1 MKQDLVGRVRAFNPT
16 QFQPHE
22 SRLRLQTIVRLRWIA
37 VVGQTITVLAVYLG
51 LGFNIPIIPCLMMIS
66 LSVLLNIILSF
77 QLPDEEQVHTGSA
90 SNMLAYDTLQLA
102 ALLFLTGGMQNP
114 FAFLF
119 AVPVTVSAS
128 TQPMRVTLS
137 IGGLALISAT
147 TLIFFHLPL
156 PWFPDQPLQLHL
168 LYVLGNWAT
177 VVLCATFMG
186 YYAWQIAKEAEQMSA
201 ALAAT
206 ESILAREHRLSA
218 LDGLAAAAAHE
229 LGTPLST
236 ITVVAKELLRDLPD
250 KERHREDLELLQSQA
265 ERCRQILS
273 RLTSQPGASDL
284 HFERAPI
291 SQLLAEVVEPY
302 RVLGPKISIE
312 AKPAESVDGR
322 QKAAKEPVSPRNPGL
337 LYGLGNLVENAVDFA
352 KEGVEIRAVWNG
364 DNVVVTIADDGPGL
378 SPAVIKRLG
387 EPFVTTRSKSEVTSS
402 ADGEHVGLGLGFFIA
417 KTLLERSGA
426 EVELWNKR
434 SPKRGAV
441 VELAWPREQLD
452 LEWETAA
459 Q

>member
-1 MKQDLVGRVRAFNPT
+1 MKQDLVGIVRAFNPT
-16 QFQPHE
+16 KFQPHE
-22 SRLRLQTIVRLRWIA
+22 SRLRLQTILRLRWIA
-37 VVGQTITVLAVYLG
+37 VVGQTITVVAVYWLF
-51 LGFNIPIIPCLMMIS
+51 GFAIPILPCLMMIS

-77 QLPDEEQVHTGSA
+77 QLPEEEQVHTGSA

-186 YYAWQIAKEAEQMSA
+186 YYAWQIAREAEQMSA

-236 ITVVAKELLRDLPD
+236 ITVVAKELLRDTSAD
-250 KERHREDLELLQSQA
+250 DAHREDIELLQSQA

-273 RLTSQPGASDL
+273 RLTSQAGSSDL

-291 SQLLAEVVEPY
+291 GQLLAEVVEPLPGAGA
-302 RVLGPKISIE
+302 RKST
-312 AKPAESVDGR
+312 
-322 QKAAKEPVSPRNPGL
+322 SPPR
-337 LYGLGNLVENAVDFA
+337 
-352 KEGVEIRAVWNG
+352 RASMR
-364 DNVVVTIADDGPGL
+364 A
-378 SPAVIKRLG
+378 
-387 EPFVTTRSKSEVTSS
+387 RS
-402 ADGEHVGLGLGFFIA
+402 A
-417 KTLLERSGA
+417 R
-426 EVELWNKR
+426 R
-434 SPKRGAV
+434 
-441 VELAWPREQLD
+441 
-452 LEWETAA
+452 
-459 Q
+459 